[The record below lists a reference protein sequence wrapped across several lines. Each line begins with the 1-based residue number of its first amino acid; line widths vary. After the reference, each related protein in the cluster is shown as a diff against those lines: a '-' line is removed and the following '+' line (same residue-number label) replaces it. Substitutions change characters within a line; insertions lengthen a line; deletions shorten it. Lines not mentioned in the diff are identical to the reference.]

1 MKPRLRTEQKQTSR
15 MYFRKHD
22 HRDIIF
28 DDAYSNAM
36 WCNTEDIEDVLT
48 WVKYPKMAS
57 MSAYSGFMGWMDIDR
72 QFSFGINAGGG
83 SRTVTMYKLNNGL
96 SIVQDAYT
104 NVGNSKVY
112 VTKDGI
118 VWNDITSQL
127 SFLLPTSNAYYMDND
142 TIVEVWTS
150 NPNQGGD
157 GKTHINVTIIN
168 FDEESEEFVVE
179 QSSSALDC
187 DTSWIS
193 WITPLYFMGTEED
206 GMIVARQYIL
216 YYTCQLFVYKID
228 RDGHVERRS
237 ADVPTITSIPMFNPS
252 DKTTW
257 TQKEDMLFVAT
268 SIRYSGDQGR
278 NWDSSVRAFV
288 SSDGGETWN
297 ETTFLSG
304 RNLSDLDSSYHSAH
318 RIELFQRDGKVY
330 LLFGQACD
338 INGSGW
344 HEVHLY
350 ETEDGLQWNEIVLP
364 KWVDIPVLN
373 VSSGQG
379 VSPAVN
385 DTIRVAI
392 RPNETTSQDYNM
404 FDLLSENRSAVG
416 RCMDIDHGNILFQDG
431 ELKDLVDTDF
441 YMVIGS
447 GNLRLYFD
455 NIYMAENAKAFA
467 WFTATYDSNL
477 DGADYI
483 QQNDYCVRGE

>member
-193 WITPLYFMGTEED
+193 WITPLYFM
-206 GMIVARQYIL
+206 V
-216 YYTCQLFVYKID
+216 
-228 RDGHVERRS
+228 
-237 ADVPTITSIPMFNPS
+237 
-252 DKTTW
+252 
-257 TQKEDMLFVAT
+257 
-268 SIRYSGDQGR
+268 
-278 NWDSSVRAFV
+278 
-288 SSDGGETWN
+288 
-297 ETTFLSG
+297 LSG
-304 RNLSDLDSSYHSAH
+304 LTPKPFLKSRYVSMANEMRFALFHLRTLKPSSA
-318 RIELFQRDGKVY
+318 R
-330 LLFGQACD
+330 
-338 INGSGW
+338 
-344 HEVHLY
+344 
-350 ETEDGLQWNEIVLP
+350 
-364 KWVDIPVLN
+364 
-373 VSSGQG
+373 
-379 VSPAVN
+379 VSPM
-385 DTIRVAI
+385 T
-392 RPNETTSQDYNM
+392 
-404 FDLLSENRSAVG
+404 
-416 RCMDIDHGNILFQDG
+416 
-431 ELKDLVDTDF
+431 K
-441 YMVIGS
+441 
-447 GNLRLYFD
+447 
-455 NIYMAENAKAFA
+455 
-467 WFTATYDSNL
+467 
-477 DGADYI
+477 
-483 QQNDYCVRGE
+483 